1 MWQGPIWLLTA
12 SLVRRRYGVDNIA
25 AAQDL
30 VEQKFPDCDA
40 AFLVGS
46 TVRSEATPTSDL
58 DIVVISRSA
67 TAPYQEGMKAFG
79 WPIDVVFHTE
89 SSYRKFFKLDIL
101 RRRPVL
107 AYMINEGVILK
118 NKDGYAQRVKEEAAA
133 VLSAGPAP
141 LAADEIMGA
150 RHELTK
156 LYDDFTSSPSRV
168 ESLLLGAD
176 LAYVAL
182 EFVLNF
188 NRQWMGDGK
197 WAVRALRDYSPA
209 LADEFLCALEDF
221 YQHNRKD
228 GIARFVQNI
237 LDAAGGRTSEEYIL
251 GRKPLTEEEE
261 LGTIG

>member
-1 MWQGPIWLLTA
+1 
-12 SLVRRRYGVDNIA
+12 VDHIA
-25 AAQDL
+25 AAQAL

-67 TAPYQEGMKAFG
+67 TAPYQEGMKVFG

-89 SSYRKFFKLDIL
+89 SSYRKFFKIDVL

-118 NKDGYAQRVKEEAAA
+118 NKDGYAYCVKEEAKEALA
-133 VLSAGPAP
+133 AGPAP
-141 LAADEIMGA
+141 LTAGEIMGS

-156 LYDDFTSSPSRV
+156 LYDDFTSSASRI
-168 ESLLLGAD
+168 ESLILGAD
-176 LAYVAL
+176 LAYIAL
-182 EFVLNF
+182 EFVLSF
-188 NRQWMGDGK
+188 NCQWMGDGK
-197 WAVRALRDYSPA
+197 WAVRALRDYNPE
-209 LADEFLCALEDF
+209 LADEFLRALEDF
-221 YQHNRKD
+221 YQRNQKD
-228 GIARFVQNI
+228 GLACFAQNI

-251 GRKPLTEEEE
+251 GRKPLVEAEE